1 MRKRPTETSVGQE
14 QAKVIAMSSSTPVT
28 PRQRQNVGQSAP
40 AKSTGIPV
48 LPSVDVS
55 RGAVSFQTPN
65 GFHDY
70 QTQEPQQLATAL
82 TQAVRPA
89 RWIPELGT
97 LVITVAQSG
106 VRAGRNVGFRLSAF

>member
-1 MRKRPTETSVGQE
+1 
-14 QAKVIAMSSSTPVT
+14 MSSSTPVT
-28 PRQRQNVGQSAP
+28 PLQRQNVGQSAPAARTAAGPAVGNLP

>member
-1 MRKRPTETSVGQE
+1 
-14 QAKVIAMSSSTPVT
+14 MSSSTPVT
-28 PRQRQNVGQSAP
+28 SRQRQNAGNQP
-40 AKSTGIPV
+40 AKSAGIPV
-48 LPSVDVS
+48 LPAVDVN

-70 QTQEPQQLATAL
+70 QTQEPEQLATAL

-97 LVITVAQSG
+97 LVITVAQNG
-106 VRAGRNVGFRLSAF
+106 VRAGRNVGFRLSTF